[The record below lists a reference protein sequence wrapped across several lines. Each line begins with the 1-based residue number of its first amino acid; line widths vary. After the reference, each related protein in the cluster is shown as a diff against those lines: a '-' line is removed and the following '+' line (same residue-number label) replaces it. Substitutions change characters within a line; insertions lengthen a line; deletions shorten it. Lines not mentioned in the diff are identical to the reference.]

1 METEE
6 WWETW
11 LSCFC
16 YLLHIYFSGLF
27 LFQLFIS
34 HYISFSLWLPFFV
47 NDNEIDEIVHDI
59 YFMDVVFV
67 FFVFYPLTAV
77 MLNVICVAGLSFF
90 YFSFTVIVMF
100 SLFIEILYIFA
111 YFVLFGFSVFIFTV
125 RMISYCTHMWYWQMH
140 VIFLWLFG
148 LVLQRTNTD
157 L

>member
-67 FFVFYPLTAV
+67 FVFFLPPNCSYVKCHL
-77 MLNVICVAGLSFF
+77 CCW
-90 YFSFTVIVMF
+90 
-100 SLFIEILYIFA
+100 
-111 YFVLFGFSVFIFTV
+111 FVLFLFFLY
-125 RMISYCTHMWYWQMH
+125 SYCYVQSFHWNSLYFCILCTIRLLCLYIYSAYDIILYTH
-140 VIFLWLFG
+140 VIL
-148 LVLQRTNTD
+148 TD
-157 L
+157 ARDISLAVWTCITTD